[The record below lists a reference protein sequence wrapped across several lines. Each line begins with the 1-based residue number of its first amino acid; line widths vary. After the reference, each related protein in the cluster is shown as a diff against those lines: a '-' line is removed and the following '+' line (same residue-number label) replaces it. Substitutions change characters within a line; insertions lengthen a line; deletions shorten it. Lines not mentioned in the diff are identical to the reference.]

1 MLSFKLYT
9 KNPECRKCGLKNL
22 FILYAK
28 YIQSIKSN
36 TAINFHETNRFVSGV
51 KCLNIT
57 YKINLNSLLNAG
69 WQRVNVW
76 HTMRAKIRVW
86 HVKINKKTCDVSIY
100 EKQNIVD
107 SNQNYIVW
115 ICEWNWYP
123 PPPSFAKV
131 LCYPMYAALGHCK
144 HNV

>member
-36 TAINFHETNRFVSGV
+36 TAINFRETNRFVSGV

-123 PPPSFAKV
+123 PPSFAKV
-131 LCYPMYAALGHCK
+131 LCYPMYAALDHCK
-144 HNV
+144 RNV